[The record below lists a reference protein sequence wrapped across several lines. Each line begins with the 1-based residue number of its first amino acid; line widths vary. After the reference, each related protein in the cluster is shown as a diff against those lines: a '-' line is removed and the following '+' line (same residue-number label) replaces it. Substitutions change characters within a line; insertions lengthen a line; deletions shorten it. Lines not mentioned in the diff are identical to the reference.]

1 MPRIEFVPEIAPD
14 GTIRLR
20 ALAAPSVW
28 ERLKELLVPRVGK
41 P

>member
-1 MPRIEFVPEIAPD
+1 MPRIEFVPDIAPD

-28 ERLKELLVPRVGK
+28 ERLKALLAGRK
-41 P
+41 PKY